1 FSTPRISS
9 PEGSQKRRA
18 LQQRVQEI
26 TDLSP
31 YLGWWRTV
39 ESQRPQGVAG
49 DVIPSP
55 DQFAARE
62 PPRPI
67 RDAVR
72 FSVTSPMAVVRQRP
86 CVLDVWA
93 HPADAYD
100 QVLEY
105 VRLDPRARSGV
116 SIRSKGPV
124 PVGRGTRLVVRLS
137 VPGLNWEDTD
147 SVYWAGTIGN
157 ATFSFTVPAQAEQG
171 DHLGY
176 VQICVAGVE
185 IARLSFLITVAET
198 EGTVHDVSSRQRRV
212 STAFASYATEDRA
225 EVLARIQGMLSVV
238 PDLDIFMDVVALRS
252 GERWQERLEEEIT
265 GRDVL
270 YLF

>member
-1 FSTPRISS
+1 
-9 PEGSQKRRA
+9 
-18 LQQRVQEI
+18 
-26 TDLSP
+26 
-31 YLGWWRTV
+31 
-39 ESQRPQGVAG
+39 
-49 DVIPSP
+49 
-55 DQFAARE
+55 
-62 PPRPI
+62 
-67 RDAVR
+67 
-72 FSVTSPMAVVRQRP
+72 M
-86 CVLDVWA
+86 LDVWA

-124 PVGRGTRLVVRLS
+124 PVGRGTVLVVRLS
-137 VPGLNWEDTD
+137 VPSLTWEDTD
-147 SVYWAGTIGN
+147 SLYWAGTIGN
-157 ATFSFTVPAQAEQG
+157 ATFSFTVPAQAEPG

-176 VQICVAGVE
+176 IQICVAGVE

-270 YLF
+270 YLFWSGAASRSTWVEREWRTALRTKGLDGIDPVPLETPDMAPPPPELASLHFNQWTLQIRR